1 MSFRNLNRYSLQN
14 DSLSSGVWNL
24 DLTCFRFGAR
34 SGAVRNR
41 PEIVL
46 DSKDSAVSA
55 RSIKPLLK
63 FLNAYV
69 IHELA
74 DSATSVLPNIRC

>member
-1 MSFRNLNRYSLQN
+1 MSIRNLNRYSFQN
-14 DSLSSGVWNL
+14 DPLSSGVWNI

-34 SGAVRNR
+34 SGAVSNR

-55 RSIKPLLK
+55 RSINPLLK
-63 FLNAYV
+63 FLNACEY
-69 IHELA
+69 HELA
-74 DSATSVLPNIRC
+74 DSATSVLLNIRY